1 MSGRWRGAGEPE
13 TWRANPFHRMR
24 LGDNG
29 PDRIT
34 LFGNDPRLG
43 DIARGRELIKGVWR
57 IAAERLA
64 GDYDIPWERPTPS
77 KHFLARLHSF
87 SWLADLAALGPD
99 AHGRISTL
107 IETWVRQYGDWDDFA
122 WDAALVAERLY
133 AWLCHGRRAFEFGDP
148 AMRPQVMRAIGRHA
162 KLLLIAQNELD
173 DHPQELIKA
182 GAALIIA
189 GVAGFPEGER
199 LREQGEEILFETIA
213 KQFLPDGMHQSRS
226 PETLADALCDI
237 VTASDALRVAGFEIP
252 PTIKDALPRFA
263 NMLRLLRHGDGGL
276 ACFQGGS
283 EGSASAISRVLD
295 IVGGNVRGFRY
306 ATHAAYHRL
315 QQGDLTLLFDVGAA
329 PPPLFGERA
338 HAGAL
343 AFEMSCGAERIIVN
357 VGAARELEPE
367 GRAAARTTN
376 GHSTLVLA
384 DALSSALERTR
395 HGQRFQGPML
405 DDVRRSED
413 EDGVTVQGRH
423 DGYKAQFGLLHRRY
437 LFVDAAGRNVRG
449 IEELIRPMRLKSAP
463 PRMRE
468 IPFVAR
474 FHLHPSV
481 KAVMAED
488 QIVLL
493 ETPSG
498 ARWRLR
504 TDAQGLA
511 LQKSAYWGG
520 KTVPQETQQ
529 IVLSGAADP
538 MGHGL
543 GPPNRIRWALARGE

>member
-1 MSGRWRGAGEPE
+1 MSGRWRGGGEPE

-43 DIARGRELIKGVWR
+43 DIARGRELMRGVWR

-64 GDYDIPWERPTPS
+64 GDYDIPWDRPTPS

-87 SWLADLAALGPD
+87 SWLADLSALGPD
-99 AHGRISTL
+99 SHARISTL
-107 IETWVRQYGDWDDFA
+107 IETWVRQYGEWDEFA
-122 WDAALVAERLY
+122 WDVTLVAERLF

-148 AMRPQVMRAIGRHA
+148 AMRPQVMRSIGRHA
-162 KLLLIAQNELD
+162 KLLMIAQNELD
-173 DHPQELIKA
+173 DHPAELIKA

-189 GVAGFPEGER
+189 GVSGFPEGDR
-199 LREQGEEILFETIA
+199 LREQGEEILIEIIA
-213 KQFLPDGMHQSRS
+213 KQFLPDGMHQSRA
-226 PETLADALCDI
+226 PETLAEAACDI
-237 VTASDALRVAGFEIP
+237 VTACGAMRTAGYDIP
-252 PTIKDALPRFA
+252 NTVKDALPRMA
-263 NMLRLLRHGDGGL
+263 NMLRFLRLGDGGL
-276 ACFQGGS
+276 GCFHGGS
-283 EGSASAISRVLD
+283 EGSPGALHRVLEL
-295 IVGGNVRGFRY
+295 IGGQVRGFRY
-306 ATHAAYHRL
+306 ATHAAYQRL
-315 QQGDLTLLFDVGAA
+315 QQGDVTLLFDVGAA

-343 AFEMSCGAERIIVN
+343 AFEMSCGEERLIVN

-384 DALSSALERTR
+384 DALSCSLERTR
-395 HGQRFQGPML
+395 YGARFEGPAL

-437 LFVDAAGRNVRG
+437 LFVDTAGRNVRG
-449 IEELIRPMRLKSAP
+449 IDELIRPMKLKTAP
-463 PRMRE
+463 PRGE
-468 IPFVAR
+468 IAFVAR

-481 KAVMAED
+481 RAAMVEN
-488 QIVLL
+488 QIVQL

-504 TDAQGLA
+504 TDAPHVA
-511 LQKSAYWGG
+511 LQPSAYWGG
-520 KTVPQETQQ
+520 KTLPQETMQ